1 MALERELKYKIVG
14 SILIIKFIGEIN
26 FFLHDEYE
34 KLLEDN
40 AGKYKNLIIDM
51 TKVTYINST
60 GVNILFSI
68 SKHADIRIIGPKSKF
83 ICSVFRALKLDKV
96 MGVYGSLNEAI
107 DSIIDYSEKGASG
120 DSNPS
125 G

>member
-1 MALERELKYKIVG
+1 MTLERELKYKIVG

-34 KLLEDN
+34 KLLNEN

-51 TKVTYINST
+51 TRVTYINST
-60 GVNILFSI
+60 GVDILFSI
-68 SKHADIRIIGPKSKF
+68 SKKADIRIIGPKSKF

-96 MGVYGSLNEAI
+96 MGVYGSLNDAM
-107 DSIIDYSEKGASG
+107 DSIVNTSNSGGID
-120 DSNPS
+120 P
-125 G
+125 